1 MVGRRQGARMTETGF
16 GKFLRDSKGDFPP
29 ELELATLGVLSRLAK
44 ERGLLIGKP
53 VEVAD
58 AQALLTLLEV
68 ALPGVVTKLAQRA
81 DDRLKDADS
90 DNSFAGE
97 AS

>member
-1 MVGRRQGARMTETGF
+1 MTETGF
-16 GKFLRDSKGDFPP
+16 GKFPRDSKGDFPP
-29 ELELATLGVLSRLAK
+29 ELELTAVGVLSKLAK
-44 ERGLLIGKP
+44 ERGLLLGKP
-53 VEVAD
+53 FEIAD

-81 DDRLKDADS
+81 DDRVKDADS
-90 DNSFAGE
+90 DNSSAGE